1 LSNDVPSPADI
12 KNTAELVACRL
23 DREKATLFVVGT
35 HAAVRSSSILLDAQ
49 VILHVVVR
57 SNRSMLMFIGEQLDY
72 IDKQM
77 EIVSTERNARDQ
89 LYSIKKNVSLPS
101 RNIIRANPFITVW

>member
-1 LSNDVPSPADI
+1 LSNYVPSPADI

-49 VILHVVVR
+49 VILHVVR
-57 SNRSMLMFIGEQLDY
+57 SDRSMFMFIGEQLDY

-101 RNIIRANPFITVW
+101 RNII